1 MDKKKEETFQ
11 SSEDSMEKSE
21 TETQSTSSTDAPHIE
36 EEKTSEKDISA
47 ENEPEPSPE
56 SSLTVEDEQATELEE
71 DKPVSEIEETEII
84 EEEKPVFEVEEIKPL
99 EEEPVKEEVPP
110 KPKKVVIVKEVKEK
124 TKDKIIKKVKRTT
137 LIVLIIISLILVGGM
152 YAWTS
157 GMDDLRA
164 DNDYLIVVVF
174 KEVEAASIYHKDTG
188 ESEVIEVTELEKIS
202 DRKRFFESVQKK
214 YGVLDRMIIIDVD
227 TLYKLSTDDYILYQ
241 DDPNKKIY
249 RDEMYDWLIGKD
261 FPRPEIQGN
270 DSPSEVNANMLKSWL
285 DHYQE
290 KLFGNWGSNTIKVV
304 LNGYRSDKI
313 IISPGNSALFILKYI
328 SIEKI
333 LLPM

>member
-1 MDKKKEETFQ
+1 MDEKKEETFQ

-21 TETQSTSSTDAPHIE
+21 TETQSTSSTDEAPHIE
-36 EEKTSEKDISA
+36 EEKTSEEDISA

-71 DKPVSEIEETEII
+71 DKPVSEIEE
-84 EEEKPVFEVEEIKPL
+84 IKPL
-99 EEEPVKEEVPP
+99 EEEPVREEVPSQP
-110 KPKKVVIVKEVKEK
+110 KEVVIVREVKEK
-124 TKDKIIKKVKRTT
+124 TKDKIIKKA
-137 LIVLIIISLILVGGM
+137 LIVLVIIGLILVGGV

-157 GMDDLRA
+157 GMNDLRA